1 MRRKSLIAA
10 TLAML
15 LGMGAGGSMRAQ
27 DDENGPMSDLK
38 FVVLKDFN
46 GKPVRNA
53 AVVLHPITKKGKQ
66 SKGGLELKTDN
77 EGRAD
82 IDGIPYGLLRIQV
95 LAPGFQT
102 FGEDYTI
109 KTPATEIVVKLKR
122 PGQQYSV
129 YEDHDAKKDDGKS
142 PPPKPQ

>member
-10 TLAML
+10 KLAIL
-15 LGMGAGGSMRAQ
+15 LGMGRTGSMRAQ

-66 SKGGLELKTDN
+66 SKGGLELKG
-77 EGRAD
+77 EKGGGGKFG
-82 IDGIPYGLLRIQV
+82 GIPLGLVGVRGA
-95 LAPGFQT
+95 APGFQ
-102 FGEDYTI
+102 
-109 KTPATEIVVKLKR
+109 
-122 PGQQYSV
+122 
-129 YEDHDAKKDDGKS
+129 
-142 PPPKPQ
+142 